1 MVKGKRYF
9 KTLIMGLAIC
19 CALLI
24 SGMKVNAQTV
34 NEVEPNDT
42 METAQLIQANYETA
56 AQAVSANRPSQYVVK
71 GYTST
76 ADEDWF
82 KVYLTAGTQYAT
94 CNDNS
99 FNFQVYDSNNN
110 LIISKSY
117 TKTGFGVKAYPFQV
131 SSAGYYYVKVQGV
144 TSSSSSY
151 ILLVGGPTY
160 MVQTCYV
167 SMKSITMSGSN
178 VVVPFDLSLN
188 PNLPTGAVI
197 YTMSMSDVKST
208 AVAGIT
214 VKNRTTGSIV
224 NLAAFSWKKDGLVSL
239 NLPLKSAW
247 DVTFKYNK
255 NTTITPKFS
264 LDYVYPVTSEN
275 AQEITISL

>member
-1 MVKGKRYF
+1 
-9 KTLIMGLAIC
+9 MGLAIC

-94 CNDNS
+94 CND
-99 FNFQVYDSNNN
+99 
-110 LIISKSY
+110 KSY

-214 VKNRTTGSIV
+214 VKNRTTGSTV